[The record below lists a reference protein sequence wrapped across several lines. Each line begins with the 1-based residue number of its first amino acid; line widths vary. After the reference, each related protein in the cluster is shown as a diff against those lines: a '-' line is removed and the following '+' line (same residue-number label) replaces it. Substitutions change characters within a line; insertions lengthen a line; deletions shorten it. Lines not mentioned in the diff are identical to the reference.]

1 MVTGSSTG
9 IGRAIAQVLASHGAR
24 LVIHGRGQSE
34 QLEQTARLLE
44 RAGHAATIVTAD
56 FASDELEKFVDRA
69 WNQAGPIDIW
79 VNNAG
84 GDVLT
89 TDWAQCSLDE
99 QLEYLWRVDVRA
111 TLLLS
116 RAAGERMRADVGR
129 GLASQDPPPAG
140 SRCIINMGWDQALQG
155 MAGDSGQLFA
165 TTKGAIMA
173 MTGSLA
179 QSLAPE
185 VHVNAVAPGWIQT
198 QWGRQASDYWD
209 ARARQ
214 ESLMQRWGTPADVA
228 QAVAWLASPAA
239 QFVAGHVLPV
249 NGGFRFGQGATPTS

>member
-9 IGRAIAQVLASHGAR
+9 IGRAIALALASQGAR
-24 LVIHGRGQSE
+24 LVIHGRRQSE
-34 QLEQTARLLE
+34 QLRQTAELLE
-44 RAGHAATIVTAD
+44 RAGHSPAMVTAD
-56 FASDELEKFVDRA
+56 FASDELDAFIDAA
-69 WNQAGPIDIW
+69 WKQAGPIDVW

-89 TDWAQCSLDE
+89 TDWAECSLDE
-99 QLEYLWRVDVRA
+99 QLDYLWRVDVRA

-116 RAAGERMRADVGR
+116 RAIGERMRAHIRRQPDSED
-129 GLASQDPPPAG
+129 APPEG

-165 TTKGAIMA
+165 TTKGAVMA

-185 VHVNAVAPGWIQT
+185 VRVNAVAPGWIQT
-198 QWGRQASDYWD
+198 QWGLQASDYWD
-209 ARARQ
+209 SRARQ
-214 ESLMQRWGTPADVA
+214 ESLMQRWGTPEDVA
-228 QAVAWLASPAA
+228 HAVAWLASPAA
-239 QFVAGHVLPV
+239 HFVAGHVLPV
-249 NGGFRFGQGATPTS
+249 NGGFRYGQGTTQTP